1 MQRGAW
7 LNPKQLMQRS
17 VQVLLVTHLYD
28 NQADT
33 FLPVAD
39 MPSNLPQQIR
49 AALQALQQISTGS
62 AFVLRFNVC
71 LEAACTT

>member
-17 VQVLLVTHLYD
+17 VQVLLVTYLYN

-39 MPSNLPQQIR
+39 MPSDLPQQIK
-49 AALQALQQISTGS
+49 AALQALQQISTGG
-62 AFVLRFNVC
+62 FWVCVLQQNAM
-71 LEAACTT
+71 LNEI